1 MAMKKLMG
9 KNRKV
14 QAILAVCGLALV
26 GGLPAATISYVA
38 DETVSVP
45 LAMTEDTTIDVATG
59 KTVTYDANA
68 VISGAYALTKAGQGK
83 LILVAA
89 NTFTGGVTLDAGYLC
104 VSNDQALGT
113 GDLTILGQRDG
124 YSGPCE
130 LDIMGAGK
138 NEAFVRTLAN
148 DIYVTGT
155 STLTY
160 PALVPFGQNAVL
172 SGKVTA
178 AHDLA
183 FHEDKDSTV
192 AIASSYWNRYTLVT
206 SLTFNDEVNVV
217 GAIIADGWTKYVYNG
232 SVTAGSFDHNAT
244 AFVANNGNGNQQH
257 VYNGVVNVAGDIVNH
272 RHYLVFNNVVN
283 TAGAWDWRFLKSVGY
298 AGGVTLGTTGVSVG
312 ALVSGV
318 DGSVYNAGDWRINYS
333 NTALKTLTVRGLDR
347 EDQIPTNV
355 VTIMQFWY
363 KLSIDIDAYPGF
375 TQVFAGGRTN
385 DMSGALSATRGGMRI
400 TGATQFPKVSS
411 VVVGAE
417 GVFSNESTVA
427 SSLKGVTSMS
437 VDGVFASTTQPFT
450 QDNLT
455 LSLGSNAEFSLPEG
469 TTLTVKSLTHN
480 GVLMPAGRYDSSSLP
495 QLRGCSIIST
505 SGASSGAS
513 AVWNGNGAVT
523 EPANWGGDLPA
534 LNNYTVQATFAA
546 GGSHADFDMNAKLFG
561 ISFAAPAG
569 TTGFELRNEGGSL
582 SLSSGGL
589 ALDGSDNATAKT
601 YVLSVP
607 TEFVANQTWTIPS
620 NQTLVVDGAIENA
633 YGKIT
638 VEGTCGNLQFRGT
651 NMLEGA
657 IVSTATV
664 VEVTGLIATPGHVS
678 QGLASQGGAN
688 TLTFLGEHTYENP
701 RVYALTGGRLFL
713 TNAVIEK
720 PLYVSY
726 SGNHGIDSRAGTTNV
741 LKGHVAW
748 PVPWMGFTVERNSE
762 LIFEGGFTAGWS
774 HRTFGDDRTGVIRI
788 RKTPISAVQSVG
800 WNINSGTVSFEVA
813 SNLITKI
820 STGFYNNATTPA
832 LEFKTSYA
840 FSEERDA
847 CLLNGYFWSDAGGGL
862 FPRTMGSADIF
873 LNDTTQRVAT
883 LCGSA
888 NSRFSGRWPAT
899 IEVLKQCEAGT
910 QLVAKNMFLSSEI
923 EGNVTIAMYG
933 TENPL
938 ILTNRAFA
946 SYGDILVAAGTLEFT
961 ADASWL
967 NGTNV
972 TVSGTGRLKIGQGA
986 TFDRKHAVIRFA
998 DSGKIEIPEGVM
1010 QTFYE
1015 GWNGDT
1021 PLRQGMTYT
1030 AAELPEHIAGAGA
1043 IHIARHGT
1051 YLMFR

>member
-1 MAMKKLMG
+1 MA
-9 KNRKV
+9 
-14 QAILAVCGLALV
+14 
-26 GGLPAATISYVA
+26 
-38 DETVSVP
+38 
-45 LAMTEDTTIDVATG
+45 
-59 KTVTYDANA
+59 
-68 VISGAYALTKAGQGK
+68 
-83 LILVAA
+83 
-89 NTFTGGVTLDAGYLC
+89 
-104 VSNDQALGT
+104 
-113 GDLTILGQRDG
+113 
-124 YSGPCE
+124 
-130 LDIMGAGK
+130 
-138 NEAFVRTLAN
+138 
-148 DIYVTGT
+148 
-155 STLTY
+155 
-160 PALVPFGQNAVL
+160 
-172 SGKVTA
+172 
-178 AHDLA
+178 
-183 FHEDKDSTV
+183 
-192 AIASSYWNRYTLVT
+192 
-206 SLTFNDEVNVV
+206 

-232 SVTAGSFDHNAT
+232 SVTASSLDHRT
-244 AFVANNGNGNQQH
+244 TPFVRSYGNGNQQH
-257 VYNGVVNVAGDIVNH
+257 VYNGAVNVAGDIVNH
-272 RHYLVFNNVVN
+272 QHLLAFNNVLNV
-283 TAGAWDWRFLKSVGY
+283 AGAWEWHFQNDKIAYSGN
-298 AGGVTLGTTGVSVG
+298 VTLGTTGISVG
-312 ALVSGV
+312 ALVTGE
-318 DGSVYNAGDWRINYS
+318 DGNTYRGTEWRINNS

-427 SSLKGVTSMS
+427 SSLQSVKSVS
-437 VDGVFASTTQPFT
+437 VDGVFASTTQPFS
-450 QDNLT
+450 QDALT
-455 LSLGSNAEFSLPEG
+455 LSLGPNAEFSLPEDSV
-469 TTLTVKSLTHN
+469 LTVKSLTVG
-480 GVLMPAGRYDSSSLP
+480 GVLMPAGRYDSDALP
-495 QLRGCSIIST
+495 QLKGCSIVSV
-505 SGASSGAS
+505 SGASSGTS
-513 AVWNGNGAVT
+513 TAVWNGNGAVT
-523 EPANWGGDLPA
+523 EAANWGGSLPA
-534 LNNYTVQATFAA
+534 LSNYTVQATFAE
-546 GGSHADFDMNAKLFG
+546 GGSHADFDTNAKLFG
-561 ISFAAPAG
+561 ISFAAPSG
-569 TTGFELRNEGGSL
+569 TTGFELRDGGGSL
-582 SLSSGGL
+582 SLSNGGI
-589 ALDGSDNATAKT
+589 ALDGSDNETAKT

-607 TEFVANQTWTIPS
+607 TEFTAYQTWSIPS
-620 NQTLVVDGAIENA
+620 NQTLVVDSAMENA

-638 VEGTCGNLQFRGT
+638 VAGALGNLQFRGT
-651 NMLEGA
+651 NTLEGA
-657 IVSTATV
+657 IVSTASV

-678 QGLASQGGAN
+678 QGQALNGGAN
-688 TLTFLGEHTYENP
+688 TLTFLGEITYQNP
-701 RVYALTGGRLFL
+701 TKYALTGGRLFL

-748 PVPWMGFTVERNSE
+748 PIPWMGFTVERNSE

-820 STGFYNNATTPA
+820 STGFYNNNTSPA

-840 FSEERDA
+840 FSEAYDA
-847 CLLNGYFWSDAGGGL
+847 CLLNGYFWRDGTGGGL
-862 FPRTMGSADIF
+862 LPRTMGSADIF

-888 NSRFSGRWPAT
+888 CSTFSGRWPAT

-910 QLVAKNMFLSSEI
+910 QLVAQNMFLASEI

-933 TENPL
+933 TDNPL

-946 SYGDILVAAGTLEFT
+946 SYGDIIVGAGTMEFT

-1015 GWNGDT
+1015 GWIGDT

-1030 AAELPEHIAGAGA
+1030 AAELPEHITGAGA